1 MILTNS
7 PPSVHTKLKPNGKIF
22 LSRKGA
28 KHRKV
33 LGNNEGDICVT
44 PGFPKNLYKQE

>member
-7 PPSVHTKLKPNGKIF
+7 PPSVHTKLKPRGNIF
-22 LSRKGA
+22 LLRKGA

-44 PGFPKNLYKQE
+44 PGCPKNFYKQE